1 VVWKV
6 SLLQSP
12 FASVAFASTP
22 GLFQGAEPDH
32 LGAPRWEIALPKE
45 TEPAPSL
52 SQLTLF
58 LVTLTS

>member
-1 VVWKV
+1 MVWKV

-22 GLFQGAEPDH
+22 GLFQGLNLIIEARLDGK
-32 LGAPRWEIALPKE
+32 LLFKG